1 MGKPG
6 ERFFD
11 CDFCQ
16 KIYPFNRGVAKA
28 EIEGFKYDIAGAN
41 LSLVEVV
48 RISSYEQEKF
58 AGSSVYYAGRSG

>member
-1 MGKPG
+1 MIAIFVK
-6 ERFFD
+6 RY
-11 CDFCQ
+11 
-16 KIYPFNRGVAKA
+16 ILLNRGVAKA
-28 EIEGFKYDIAGAN
+28 EIEGFKCDIADAN